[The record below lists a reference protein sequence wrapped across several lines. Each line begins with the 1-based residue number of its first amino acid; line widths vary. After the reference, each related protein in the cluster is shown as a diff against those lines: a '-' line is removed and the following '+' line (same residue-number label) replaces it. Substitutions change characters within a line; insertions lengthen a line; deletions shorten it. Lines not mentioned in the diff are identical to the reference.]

1 MSYTEGM
8 SFMVF
13 NHDDILNKGCDRR
26 KSMDDKKSTLHRL
39 KDKERT
45 VRKELILDAAEKV
58 FANKPFSKVNMRE
71 IAKEAGISPGSI
83 YTYFPDQ
90 ETLFLEA
97 ATRGSEDLVRI
108 FSRFI
113 REENASITE
122 VANAYI
128 EYIMD
133 NYEYMRMV
141 QHCIFF
147 GKFAS
152 QEPMGKVISTEQV
165 LMDLFDELF
174 LKHSSCTKKNVRLM
188 SHLFFATLNGI
199 LFNYGRFPSKS
210 REQLL
215 DHMEKLTGLFG
226 SLVEGGKE
234 D

>member
-1 MSYTEGM
+1 M
-8 SFMVF
+8 
-13 NHDDILNKGCDRR
+13 D
-26 KSMDDKKSTLHRL
+26 DDKKNTLGRL
-39 KDKERT
+39 KEQERM

-58 FANKPFSKVNMRE
+58 FANKPVSKVNMRE

-90 ETLFLEA
+90 ESLFLEA
-97 ATRGSEDLVRI
+97 SLRGYDDLVEMFTRL
-108 FSRFI
+108 I
-113 REENASITE
+113 RTDDASVEE

-133 NYEYMRMV
+133 HYEYMRMV

-152 QEPMGKVISTEQV
+152 KEPLGTVFSSEQV

-174 LKHSSCTKKNVRLM
+174 MKHTNLSKKDVRLM
-188 SHLFFATLNGI
+188 SHLFFASLNGI

-215 DHMEKLTGLFG
+215 GHMKKLTRLFAG
-226 SLVEGGKE
+226 MIEA
-234 D
+234 

>member
-1 MSYTEGM
+1 MT
-8 SFMVF
+8 
-13 NHDDILNKGCDRR
+13 
-26 KSMDDKKSTLHRL
+26 DKRNTLGRL
-39 KDKERT
+39 KDKERA

-83 YTYFPDQ
+83 YNYFTDQ

-97 ATRGSEDLVRI
+97 ATRGSEDLVKI
-108 FSRFI
+108 FTRLV
-113 REENASITE
+113 RAEDASVAE
-122 VANAYI
+122 VGKAYI

-133 NYEYMRMV
+133 HYEYMRMV

-152 QEPMGKVISTEQV
+152 QDPMGKVISTEQI

-174 LKHSSCTKKNVRLM
+174 LKHTNCTRDNVRLM

-199 LFNYGRFPSKS
+199 LFNYGRFPDKS
-210 REQLL
+210 RGQLL
-215 DHMEKLTGLFG
+215 DHMERLAGLFG
-226 SLVEGGKE
+226 GLVE
-234 D
+234 DR